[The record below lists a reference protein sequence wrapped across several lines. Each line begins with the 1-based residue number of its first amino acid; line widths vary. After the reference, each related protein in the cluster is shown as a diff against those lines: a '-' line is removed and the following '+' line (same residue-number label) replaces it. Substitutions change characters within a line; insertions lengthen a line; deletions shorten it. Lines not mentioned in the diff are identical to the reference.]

1 MPPPIQ
7 KAVLDLVL
15 QVTGGRIETAAPD
28 WLMRPGKQASGK
40 RWPLLRSIY
49 HDLTGLDLPEI
60 LPAGNWRGLDG
71 FVSAA
76 GAAPRVIEVDE
87 GLHFNN
93 YRGMTLRRYPA
104 NWPLAYDVKVWIRK
118 SHDEPRTS
126 GTSGG
131 AAKPVPLFHGDSG
144 RHQQRAFRDAL
155 ADILPPDHGYLP
167 TLRIADFEVKG
178 WIGTASARKR
188 MEELLEE
195 RLG

>member
-15 QVTGGRIETAAPD
+15 QVTGGKIETAAPD
-28 WLMRPGKQASGK
+28 WLMRPGKAASGK
-40 RWPLLRSIY
+40 RWPLLRSMY
-49 HDLTGLDLPEI
+49 HDLTGLELPEV
-60 LPAGNWRGLDG
+60 LPANNWRGIDG
-71 FVSAA
+71 LSVA
-76 GAAPRVIEVDE
+76 GSAPRVIEVDE

-93 YRGMTLRRYPA
+93 FRGMTVRRYPA
-104 NWPLAYDVKVWIRK
+104 NWPLAFDIKVWVRK
-118 SHDEPRTS
+118 SHDEPKQ
-126 GTSGG
+126 SGG
-131 AAKPVPLFHGDSG
+131 PAKPVPLFPGDAG

-178 WIGTASARKR
+178 WIGTAHARKR

-195 RLG
+195 KLGL